1 MGRSGWWWA
10 VERERAQYALEF
22 IHGKRRN
29 RIKSL
34 QILTVSVGDFDGLFE
49 GADVGLADGE
59 LVIPMHSI

>member
-22 IHGKRRN
+22 IPGKRRN
-29 RIKSL
+29 MIKSL
-34 QILTVSVGDFDGLFE
+34 EILTASLGNLDGLIE